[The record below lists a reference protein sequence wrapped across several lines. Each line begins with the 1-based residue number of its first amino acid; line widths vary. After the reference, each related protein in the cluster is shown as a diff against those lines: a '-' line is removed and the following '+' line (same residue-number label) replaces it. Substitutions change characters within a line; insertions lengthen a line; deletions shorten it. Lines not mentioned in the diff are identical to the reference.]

1 MKITTIKVI
10 EASSLKDKER
20 DEMRTV
26 TLANGMMMPL
36 VGTGTNTYGKAGNQY
51 DGALNNDFSALES
64 AIETGY
70 RMIDTAVYYRNEA
83 GVGQTI
89 KNSGIPRQD
98 FFITTKIPE
107 TDDYVGSKELVEET
121 VMKSL
126 ENLQTNYIDLYLI
139 HKPIENKHTL
149 KRTWQVLESFV
160 EAGKIKSIGV
170 SNFSI
175 KLLEEMKAYT
185 KIQPAVNQIES
196 NPSNWNNEL
205 IVYLKNQGILPE
217 AWGPLSRLTEEQR
230 AILTEIGSQ
239 YGKNWGQVLL
249 HYQVQRKV
257 AVIPKSHNKQRQ
269 LSNLDLFNFNLS
281 TLDIKVIEAL

>member
-1 MKITTIKVI
+1 
-10 EASSLKDKER
+10 
-20 DEMRTV
+20 MRTV
-26 TLANGMMMPL
+26 TLTNGMIMPL
-36 VGTGTNTYGKAGNQY
+36 VGTGTNTYGKVGNKY
-51 DGALNNDFSALES
+51 DGALNDDFSALES
-64 AIETGY
+64 AIEAGY
-70 RMIDTAVYYRNEA
+70 RMIDTAIYYRNEA

-89 KNSGIPRQD
+89 KNSRIPRQD

-107 TDDYVGSKELVEET
+107 TDEYVGSKELVEET
-121 VMKSL
+121 IMKSL
-126 ENLQTNYIDLYLI
+126 ENLQTDYIDLYLI
-139 HKPIENKHTL
+139 HKPIENKQTL

-205 IVYLKNQGILPE
+205 ITYLKNQGILPE
-217 AWGPLSRLTEEQR
+217 AWGPLSKLTEEQR
-230 AILTEIGSQ
+230 GILTEIGSQ

-269 LSNLDLFNFNLS
+269 LSNLDLFNFHLS
-281 TLDIKVIEAL
+281 TLDIKIIEAL